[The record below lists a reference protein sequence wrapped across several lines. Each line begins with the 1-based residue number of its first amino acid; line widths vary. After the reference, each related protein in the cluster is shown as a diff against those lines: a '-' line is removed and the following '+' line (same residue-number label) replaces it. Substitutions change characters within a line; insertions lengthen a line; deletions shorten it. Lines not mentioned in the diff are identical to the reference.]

1 MKSMRGANDTVGSAV
16 SVFAEKKSL
25 TKQKF
30 VEFVIL
36 KYLSGAITYN
46 SGSREALLVETRVNI

>member
-1 MKSMRGANDTVGSAV
+1 MRGKKIIVGSAV
-16 SVFAEKKSL
+16 SALAGEKKSL

-36 KYLSGAITYN
+36 KYLSRDIT
-46 SGSREALLVETRVNI
+46 